1 MREWKYLVMKLSN
14 LSVLAKLT
22 VEGVEKPQPL
32 TVRTKILPC
41 MTPSLDLY
49 SFIPFSGSLW
59 GQLLV
64 YETCVSL
71 LRSLATC
78 AYTFKHQLNLSSVL
92 CQHHDSLHSSSIYT
106 ACATACIFPLFSF
119 SVLAL
124 PFLPVSPLYCQRC
137 PPPLGAPLGP
147 GDFAFVCDSG
157 VSGAS
162 GGGWGMRAL
171 SQAVRW
177 KSFLNCLL
185 SSFVP
190 AVVPGNGLPGLHY
203 NSLSRGTPSPKPWL
217 CFITF
222 FWLQCNLQSYS
233 NTHTHR
239 L

>member
-1 MREWKYLVMKLSN
+1 MHDNCPWTYIRLSPSQAPSEVNYWCMKRVGASFAL
-14 LSVLAKLT
+14 L
-22 VEGVEKPQPL
+22 
-32 TVRTKILPC
+32 LPIH
-41 MTPSLDLY
+41 TPS
-49 SFIPFSGSLW
+49 SISLICHPYCANAMILSTPPPSTLPVP
-59 GQLLV
+59 LLV
-64 YETCVSL
+64 LVY
-71 LRSLATC
+71 
-78 AYTFKHQLNLSSVL
+78 
-92 CQHHDSLHSSSIYT
+92 
-106 ACATACIFPLFSF
+106 IFPLFSF
-119 SVLAL
+119 SILTL
-124 PFLPVSPLYCQRC
+124 PFLPVSPLYCQCC
-137 PPPLGAPLGP
+137 PPPLRAPLGP

-157 VSGAS
+157 VSGAR